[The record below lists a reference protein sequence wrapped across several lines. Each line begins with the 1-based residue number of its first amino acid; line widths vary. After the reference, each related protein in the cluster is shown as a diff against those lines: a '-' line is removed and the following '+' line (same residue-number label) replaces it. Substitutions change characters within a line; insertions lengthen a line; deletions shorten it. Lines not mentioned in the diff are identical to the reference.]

1 MRKCAMKQFDI
12 PTPSE
17 KEVDYWL
24 AYWDSLPN
32 YTEQEKALDKL
43 FLETFKENE
52 DISEI
57 LIKCST
63 LNDFYSTNI
72 FKIYDVAKHI
82 EALHIDKMLNAG
94 DESLVEKIANIDLKN
109 NKGEIKHHCFYS
121 FASKYCSHHRPYDY
135 PIYDSYVEKILKYF
149 KKINRDF
156 NFNNDDLKD
165 YAKFKKILLEFQRL
179 YGIEKYNLKDLDRY
193 LWQLG
198 KKHFPNN
205 YGK

>member
-1 MRKCAMKQFDI
+1 MKQLDI
-12 PTPSE
+12 PIPSE

-32 YTEQEKALDKL
+32 YVEQEKALDKL
-43 FLETFKENE
+43 FIEVFKNNE
-52 DISEI
+52 DLSEI

-82 EALHIDKMLNAG
+82 ESLHIDEMLCKG
-94 DESLVEKIANIDLKN
+94 DESLVGKIANIELKN
-109 NKGEIKHHCFYS
+109 NVGETKHYYFYS
-121 FASKYCSHHRPYDY
+121 FASKYCSHHKPLDY

-149 KKINRDF
+149 RKINKEF
-156 NFNNDDLKD
+156 VFSNEDLKD
-165 YAKFKKILLEFQRL
+165 YAKFKNILLNFQRL

-198 KKHFPNN
+198 KKYFTNN

>member
-1 MRKCAMKQFDI
+1 MNQIDI

-17 KEVDYWL
+17 REVEYWL
-24 AYWDSLPN
+24 AYWDSLPD

-43 FLETFKENE
+43 FLEAYTENT
-52 DISEI
+52 DLSEI

-82 EALHIDKMLNAG
+82 ESLHIDEMLGKG
-94 DESLVEKIANIDLKN
+94 DESLVGKIANIDLKN
-109 NKGEIKHHCFYS
+109 NAGETKHYCFYS
-121 FASKYCSHHRPYDY
+121 FASKYCSHHKPLDY

-149 KKINRDF
+149 RRLNKEFVFSNE
-156 NFNNDDLKD
+156 DLKD
-165 YAKFKKILLEFQRL
+165 YAKFKNILLDFQRL

-198 KKHFPNN
+198 KKYMPNN

>member
-1 MRKCAMKQFDI
+1 MKQIDI
-12 PTPSE
+12 PAPSE

-32 YTEQEKALDKL
+32 YTAQEKALDKL
-43 FLETFKENE
+43 FLETYTENT
-52 DISEI
+52 DLVEI

-72 FKIYDVAKHI
+72 FKIYDMAKHI
-82 EALHIDKMLNAG
+82 ELLHIDEMLKKG
-94 DESLVEKIANIDLKN
+94 EESLVDKIANVELTN
-109 NKGEIKHHCFYS
+109 NEGETKHYCFYS
-121 FASKYCSHHRPYDY
+121 FASKYCSHHKPFDY
-135 PIYDSYVEKILKYF
+135 PIYDSYVEKILKHF
-149 KKINRDF
+149 RKINKAF
-156 NFNNDDLKD
+156 IFSNEDLKD
-165 YAKFKKILLEFQRL
+165 YAKFKKILLDFQYL

-198 KKHFPNN
+198 KKYFPNN

>member
-1 MRKCAMKQFDI
+1 MKQLDI

-24 AYWDSLPN
+24 AYWDSHPQ
-32 YTEQEKALDKL
+32 YIEQEKALDKL
-43 FLETFKENE
+43 FLKAFKGNE

-82 EALHIDKMLNAG
+82 EALHIDKILDAG

-149 KKINRDF
+149 KKINNDF
-156 NFNNDDLKD
+156 NFSNDDLKD
-165 YAKFKKILLEFQRL
+165 YAKFKKILLDFQRL

-198 KKHFPNN
+198 KKYFPNN